1 MNENGTVAA
10 GLDTHRDTLALCVID
25 RVGRVLRTG
34 TYSADAAGY
43 GEIASAIGEPGDCA
57 VVGIEGTG
65 SYGAGV
71 ARRLAELGYDVAEV
85 VRPRREKRMAGR
97 DKNDPADAERAARDA
112 LVVTAP
118 APVRE
123 RLAGMRTPTLMKE
136 LSRRRR
142 ARGELERSLWDSLRS
157 LAPAWRAAKEAAAEQ
172 EAAMRSILEANAP
185 ALLDVSGCGAISA
198 ARLAMAAGGN
208 PERVSGEAAFASLC
222 RASPIEAS
230 SGKVKRCRLNRGG
243 DRQANRALHAI
254 ARQRMRRDYRTKA
267 YVGKRTKEGRSRR
280 ETERVLVRCIAREVY
295 RAIMHP
301 MSASRASSEGAARSA
316 RAARVRMGVTQ
327 SQAASALGV
336 ASARISGLERCV
348 LIDETLLQRY
358 RGWLESIA
366 SDGRWKSIESTLDSK

>member
-1 MNENGTVAA
+1 
-10 GLDTHRDTLALCVID
+10 
-25 RVGRVLRTG
+25 
-34 TYSADAAGY
+34 
-43 GEIASAIGEPGDCA
+43 
-57 VVGIEGTG
+57 
-65 SYGAGV
+65 
-71 ARRLAELGYDVAEV
+71 
-85 VRPRREKRMAGR
+85 MAGR

-112 LVVTAP
+112 LAGRASGAPEAGSGWAGALRFRMVARETAVGESTRAANSVHALVVTAP
-118 APVRE
+118 APVRG

-157 LAPAWRAAKEAAAEQ
+157 LALAWRAAEEAAAEQ
-172 EAAMRSILEANAP
+172 EASMRSILEANAP

-208 PERVSGEAAFASLC
+208 PERVSGEAASASLC
-222 RASPIEAS
+222 GASPIEAS

-254 ARQRMRRDYRTKA
+254 ARQRMRRDDRTKA
-267 YVGKRTKEGRSRR
+267 YVEKRAKEGKSRR

-316 RAARVRMGVTQ
+316 RAARVRMGATQ
-327 SQAASALGV
+327 PQAASALGV

>member
-1 MNENGTVAA
+1 VAGGSA
-10 GLDTHRDTLALCVID
+10 G
-25 RVGRVLRTG
+25 
-34 TYSADAAGY
+34 
-43 GEIASAIGEPGDCA
+43 GEP
-57 VVGIEGTG
+57 T
-65 SYGAGV
+65 
-71 ARRLAELGYDVAEV
+71 
-85 VRPRREKRMAGR
+85 
-97 DKNDPADAERAARDA
+97 RAANSVHA

-142 ARGELERSLWDSLRS
+142 ARDELERSLWDSLRS
-157 LAPAWRAAKEAAAEQ
+157 LALAWRAAKEAAAEQ

-198 ARLAMAAGGN
+198 ARLAIAAGDN

-222 RASPIEAS
+222 GASPIEAS
-230 SGKVKRCRLNRGG
+230 SGKVKRYRLNRGG
-243 DRQANRALHAI
+243 DRQANRALHTI
-254 ARQRMRRDYRTKA
+254 ARQRMRRDDRTKA
-267 YVGKRTKEGRSRR
+267 YVEKRTKEGKSRR
-280 ETERVLVRCIAREVY
+280 EIERVLVRYIAREVY

-336 ASARISGLERCV
+336 ASARISELERCV